1 MKRSFFG
8 ADLGDRALR
17 PAATFRTASDRRRI
31 YSALVVLPLFY
42 VLVRY
47 FPPVVFF
54 LLVAGAALMAQRE
67 FYDLYFRDASP
78 RMGINLGLVGG
89 VVLLIS
95 LQWSKQLPFIPSDRG
110 VLIIILM
117 AVFISQLAVAR
128 ELHRSVTD
136 TAGLVLGILYI
147 PFTLGHLLLI
157 RALENGMFFIFFV
170 MVVTWTADT
179 AAYYVGKG
187 FGRRPLCPR
196 ISPKKTIEGFVGG
209 LLVAGVSAV
218 LAKFWFLPTF
228 SMLDCTATAVLLTVI
243 GLAGD
248 LSESIVKR
256 AAAVKDSGGI
266 IPGHGGMLDRL
277 DSLLFTAPAFYYY
290 LTLVKSP

>member
-1 MKRSFFG
+1 MKRSPFG
-8 ADLGDRALR
+8 ADLGDRPLR
-17 PAATFRTASDRRRI
+17 PTASFRTASDRQRI
-31 YSALVVLPLFY
+31 YTALVVLPLFY

-47 FPPVVFF
+47 FPPGVFF
-54 LLVAGAALMAQRE
+54 LMVAGAAFLALRE
-67 FYDLYFRDASP
+67 FYDLYFQGATP
-78 RMGINLGLVGG
+78 RGGVVLGLVGG
-89 VVLLIS
+89 GLLLVS
-95 LQWSKQLPFIPSDRG
+95 LQWSGQLPLIPSDRG
-110 VLIIILM
+110 AFIIILM
-117 AVFISQLAVAR
+117 AVFASQLLLAR
-128 ELHRSVTD
+128 ALHRSVTD
-136 TAGLVLGILYI
+136 AAGLVLGILYI

-157 RALENGMFFIFFV
+157 RALESGIFFV
-170 MVVTWTADT
+170 FFVMLVTWAADT

-187 FGRRPLCPR
+187 VGRRPLCPR

-209 LLVAGVSAV
+209 LLVACGSAV

-228 SMLDCTATAVLLTVI
+228 SVLDCTVTAVLLSVI

-256 AAAVKDSGGI
+256 AAEVKDSGGI